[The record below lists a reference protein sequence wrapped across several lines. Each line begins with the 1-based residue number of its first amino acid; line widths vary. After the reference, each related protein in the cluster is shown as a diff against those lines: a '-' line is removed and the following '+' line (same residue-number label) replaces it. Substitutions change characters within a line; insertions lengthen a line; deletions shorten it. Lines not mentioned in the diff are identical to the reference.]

1 MQTQIQR
8 RTKAAMGA
16 TIAAIGVGG
25 ASAAFSPVDTV
36 RFLPQYPG
44 LSSVHLASKL
54 PLSRTVHFCVHST
67 SICILTSM
75 NPLSKWDTGDTYYTG
90 DS

>member
-1 MQTQIQR
+1 
-8 RTKAAMGA
+8 
-16 TIAAIGVGG
+16 
-25 ASAAFSPVDTV
+25 
-36 RFLPQYPG
+36 
-44 LSSVHLASKL
+44 LASKL